1 MNDENNK
8 NEKVSEAASQ
18 AQDYVL
24 EEKKKKY
31 RNFGHSSS
39 KKAWLW
45 AGVLLFVAVI
55 IGMWIWNL
63 RTRFYDFSKNNDDN
77 LEQITTATTTND
89 FTKRL
94 QELKDTI
101 QKNQQEQQTEEF
113 TDQLGETLST
123 SNKEKTTITST
134 TSSDKKEV
142 AGTAKKESIKIDTS
156 TTSSTTTENSNTTTN
171 Q

>member
-8 NEKVSEAASQ
+8 NEEVSEAASQ

-45 AGVLLFVAVI
+45 AGVILFITI
-55 IGMWIWNL
+55 ILAMWIWNL
-63 RTRFYDFSKNNDDN
+63 RTRFYDFSRNNGGS
-77 LEQITTATTTND
+77 LKEITTATTTND

-94 QELKDTI
+94 QELKNTI
-101 QKNQQEQQTEEF
+101 EKSQQKQQTEEF
-113 TDQLGETLST
+113 ADKLSESLST
-123 SNKEKTTITST
+123 STKKTATST
-134 TSSDKKEV
+134 TSSNK
-142 AGTAKKESIKIDTS
+142 IKAATS
-156 TTSSTTTENSNTTTN
+156 TSKTKKNNTTTPTTTTTKKSNTTTN